1 MCSFFTTPLKNLPV
15 ETVKRRKYGNKG
27 ICYKKDTGSFI
38 FFFLSFFF
46 FFKKKTKPN
55 KQKSQGKTLLGV
67 VTNILGVREGTYY
80 GREKHPRTSFLSS
93 LH

>member
-1 MCSFFTTPLKNLPV
+1 MCSFFTTLLKNLPV

-27 ICYKKDTGSFI
+27 YVIRKTLDLL

-55 KQKSQGKTLLGV
+55 KQKSQGKTLLGI
-67 VTNILGVREGTYY
+67 VTNILGVGEGTLLQK
-80 GREKHPRTSFLSS
+80 RKAP
-93 LH
+93 